1 MVTIGALW
9 LPILLSSIAVWMASA
24 LFWMV
29 SPHHKSDYVRFPDEE
44 GVRRALAAQ
53 RLAPGQYSIPYSVS
67 AKDLEDPEMVSKFE
81 EGPVGIFTVAPSG
94 VPAMGSKVAQS
105 FLFYFLISTVVAY
118 MASPTVDPGADYLA
132 VFRVAGTVAWL
143 AYGTAIVPDAIWFG
157 RPWSGIVKGLLDALA
172 YALLTAGFFGWLWP
186 A

>member
-24 LFWMV
+24 FFWMV

-118 MASPTVDPGADYLA
+118 MASRTVDPGADYLA